1 MLNKLR
7 GFSKSKLAGVFVA
20 IIIIPFV
27 FWGMGS
33 VFSGGNTNN
42 IAKIDNLAI
51 SNKEFINNI
60 NQLRIN
66 PEYIKE
72 NLQNNILENLLSEMI
87 SNKILSME
95 IDSINANL
103 NDEILAKI
111 IQSNI
116 QFRNE
121 DGNFSRTKYEKFL
134 LKNNTYATEF
144 EKKIKN
150 LELKNNLFSYI
161 GGGIKTPYFLR
172 NKIYI
177 EENKKVELDYFNLE
191 NKYNKMITDDEVSK
205 FIADNSDNLSE
216 DYIDISY
223 KKITPKILI
232 DDDEYNED
240 FYKKIDEIENDILND
255 MTIETIN
262 KKFNLNI
269 NNLNNYKFSEG
280 DEKYLEEIYQNRNKN
295 NIQFVDK
302 NDYFILYKVNKIQKK
317 LPNEKDENFKK
328 QVKKNII
335 LKRKFEFNKELYNK
349 IQNKELTEIEFIK
362 LASGYE
368 NIKNIKI
375 SNDENNSFFDK
386 DSNLIIKDLGVND
399 FVLLSNSKKEIFLAK
414 IKNIRSDE
422 LINSNLSDEYN
433 SKANFIISSH
443 IYDTYDKLLSKKY
456 NVKIFSNSLN
466 RIKENFK

>member
-280 DEKYLEEIYQNRNKN
+280 DEKYLDEIYQNRNKN

-302 NDYFILYKVNKIQKK
+302 NDYFILYKVNKSMFM
-317 LPNEKDENFKK
+317 EM
-328 QVKKNII
+328 
-335 LKRKFEFNKELYNK
+335 
-349 IQNKELTEIEFIK
+349 EICIE
-362 LASGYE
+362 
-368 NIKNIKI
+368 I
-375 SNDENNSFFDK
+375 S
-386 DSNLIIKDLGVND
+386 
-399 FVLLSNSKKEIFLAK
+399 
-414 IKNIRSDE
+414 
-422 LINSNLSDEYN
+422 
-433 SKANFIISSH
+433 H
-443 IYDTYDKLLSKKY
+443 T
-456 NVKIFSNSLN
+456 
-466 RIKENFK
+466 